1 MILLP
6 TTTIT
11 RRLLTNAWNS
21 WCIVMIIVI
30 ATEARA
36 HDLETLTDTNN
47 LPPQVLKG
55 MDMSHKAYQ
64 FDAFDCDEPEDVL
77 TQSIPHRC
85 SMKALDGKDLD
96 TNTTPKQEYTI
107 LQRVATFEYSA
118 TLCTLRRSRSYYD
131 CVWKSHVRI
140 TAPAM
145 VNHYEILQVHEC
157 TIASNKGIFEDLVLR
172 IRHHLNTNLEVNNFH
187 STVVGSLT
195 YERAYS
201 HCNGM
206 DSNVDG
212 NRMESLF
219 VTESLE
225 VTRRTVMVREEFNTG
240 DIVVREN
247 GVTIP
252 ATYRQD
258 QGIIADF
265 RTLVFRRH

>member
-6 TTTIT
+6 TTIIT
-11 RRLLTNAWNS
+11 CRLLTNARNS

-36 HDLETLTDTNN
+36 QDLEKLTDTNN

-55 MDMSHKAYQ
+55 MEMFHKAYR
-64 FDAFDCDEPEDVL
+64 FDAFDCEEPEDVL

-85 SMKALDGKDLD
+85 SMKALDGKELD
-96 TNTTPKQEYTI
+96 TNTASKQDYTI

-140 TAPAM
+140 A
-145 VNHYEILQVHEC
+145 
-157 TIASNKGIFEDLVLR
+157 
-172 IRHHLNTNLEVNNFH
+172 
-187 STVVGSLT
+187 
-195 YERAYS
+195 
-201 HCNGM
+201 
-206 DSNVDG
+206 
-212 NRMESLF
+212 
-219 VTESLE
+219 
-225 VTRRTVMVREEFNTG
+225 
-240 DIVVREN
+240 VREN

-258 QGIIADF
+258 QGMIADF
-265 RTLVFRRH
+265 GTLMFRQD